1 MPGHP
6 PPDEAPSQRFCPE
19 MYSCGGALPLGH
31 VASGYK
37 PSLGRGA
44 RAHSS
49 RRSMRITMHDR
60 HTPHNNTHNNAHIGH
75 DSHREL
81 QTKLA
86 MRLMAGIHN
95 SVSWRPAPYS
105 GASGCLTLSTPFL
118 LYQQDKPQIHNAN
131 EQQILV
137 ARPSPHALTQ
147 SLYMLLMPS
156 NHITKPSMA

>member
-1 MPGHP
+1 MAGGREQFCEL
-6 PPDEAPSQRFCPE
+6 EACSI
-19 MYSCGGALPLGH
+19 LGH
-31 VASGYK
+31 QATSPALAVAPELTQVADRCGSPCMTGT
-37 PSLGRGA
+37 R
-44 RAHSS
+44 HI
-49 RRSMRITMHDR
+49 ITH
-60 HTPHNNTHNNAHIGH
+60 THNDAHIGH

-105 GASGCLTLSTPFL
+105 GASGCLTLSTPIL